1 MIRNQIQSITQTL
14 SSAPTFIYGTQNE
27 LNLLADDASFPCV
40 FMYPLQPVDVSPQ
53 INGSVDNTF
62 SVYLE
67 FLYKTE
73 FDQYSADNE
82 IYVNQ
87 ALQMANEFIVKA
99 AKYREGEGR
108 YFRIKAG
115 DKARALPVY
124 NKFDENIKSFVD
136 SPAADVLTAI
146 IPGDLDDELKD
157 LLRVKLPAILTE
169 LQLADN
175 CGNLNSPTQITACAI
190 NILQQLG
197 GDTKSAFL
205 HNLSILIAQVAA
217 DGKLSWSDGVYLLEW
232 YYQNE
237 YKTTG

>member
-40 FMYPLQPVDVSPQ
+40 FMYPLQPIDLSPQ
-53 INGSVDNTF
+53 VNGSVDNTF

-82 IYVNQ
+82 TYVTQ

-99 AKYREGEGR
+99 SKYREGEGR

-115 DKARALPVY
+115 DKARSLPVY
-124 NKFDENIKSFVD
+124 NKFDVNTSGV
-136 SPAADVLTAI
+136 SLT
-146 IPGDLDDELKD
+146 
-157 LLRVKLPAILTE
+157 
-169 LQLADN
+169 
-175 CGNLNSPTQITACAI
+175 IT
-190 NILQQLG
+190 LSTMYY
-197 GDTKSAFL
+197 DTF
-205 HNLSILIAQVAA
+205 
-217 DGKLSWSDGVYLLEW
+217 
-232 YYQNE
+232 
-237 YKTTG
+237 